1 MTLVI
6 DESLTAKGWTPA
18 ADAPDRVIEFIGIHH
33 WGNFGQTHDGVNNF
47 FVNGPGATSAHF
59 VCSAGRVN
67 CLVSPPDVSWAM
79 GTWAANL
86 QAVTIEL
93 RPEASDA
100 DYQTAAELIAWIRA
114 EYGADLPLRPHRAY
128 YNTSCPGIWDLD
140 RLDRMARA
148 ITAGGV
154 VSAPIAPASPAQLAP
169 NPAPVPGPGQC
180 RVDPGDTLSGIAEQ
194 FGVSL
199 QDLIAVNGITEPDLI
214 FPGMILDLPAAP
226 APAPALPPYCT
237 VDPDDTLGGIAQ
249 QFGVSLQYIID
260 RNPGIDPD
268 LIFPGQRI
276 NL

>member
-1 MTLVI
+1 MTLTI

-18 ADAPDRVIEFIGIHH
+18 ADAPGREIAFIGIHH
-33 WGNFGQTHDGVNNF
+33 WGALGQTHDGVNDF

-59 VCSAGRVN
+59 VASAGRVN

-86 QAVTIEL
+86 QAVTIEC
-93 RPEASDA
+93 RPEATDA
-100 DYQTAAELIAWIRA
+100 DYQTVAELIAWIRS
-114 EYGADLPLRPHRAY
+114 EYGEDLPLRPHREFY
-128 YNTSCPGIWDLD
+128 PTDCPGIWDLG
-140 RLDRMARA
+140 RLDAMARA
-148 ITAGGV
+148 IAGG
-154 VSAPIAPASPAQLAP
+154 AAPATPIAPASPAQLAP

-180 RVDPGDTLSGIAEQ
+180 RVDPGDTLSGIAVQ

-214 FPGMILDLPAAP
+214 FPGMILDLPAAAP
-226 APAPALPPYCT
+226 AAPALPPYCT

-260 RNPGIDPD
+260 RNPGINPD